1 MKGLVRKEKGFT
13 LIEVLVALAILGLI
27 GAAFLMA
34 LATASKAIIIADERT
49 TAESLARSQMEFV
62 KDLEYIYYNAVGHSV
77 YGIFYEE
84 DGDDG
89 TPPPNYSIV
98 FIAEPIDPTT
108 GLPYTGPDGDGV
120 YGQDDGIQ
128 KLEVTVSHQGNTV
141 LTLEGYKVDR

>member
-1 MKGLVRKEKGFT
+1 MKGLVRKEKGFS

-49 TAESLARSQMEFV
+49 TAESLARSQIEFV
-62 KDLEYIYYNAVGHSV
+62 KSQDYIDYHLHDPSEVYLEI
-77 YGIFYEE
+77 
-84 DGDDG
+84 
-89 TPPPNYSIV
+89 TPLPTNYSIV

-108 GLPYTGPDGDGV
+108 GLPYTGPDGDPDGDGV

-128 KLEVTVSHQGNTV
+128 RITVTVSHQGNTV